1 VKKSLLAVFVLAAL
15 VFTAADAPAW
25 GKKKSLEGI
34 PLVWSPT
41 TEMGEVGAIDLTGLY
56 DLTIAVGALADNR
69 EEPELIGKNVEDED
83 EGNVLLVTTSDRVA
97 EWVAEQMKTVIGDL
111 GLDVADEG
119 ADVTLEG
126 EVRKFFCLEESVYQ
140 AEVLLKIKVAKDG
153 ETLWAG
159 VAGGSSKRFG
169 RSYKDE
175 NYYECLSDAL
185 LDAVVNLFKVDKFR
199 EALVAAA
206 GERP

>member
-1 VKKSLLAVFVLAAL
+1 MKKCLIAMSVLAAL
-15 VFTAADAPAW
+15 ALAAVDAGAW

-41 TEMGEVGAIDLTGLY
+41 TEMGEVGAVDLTGLY
-56 DLTIAVGALADNR
+56 DLTIGVGALEDNR
-69 EEPELIGKNVEDED
+69 DEPGLIGKNVEDEE
-83 EGNVLLVTTSDRVA
+83 EGEVLLVTTGDNVA
-97 EWVAEQMKTVIGDL
+97 QWVAEQMKTVIGDL
-111 GLDVADEG
+111 GLDVADGG

-140 AEVLLKIKVAKDG
+140 AEVQLKIKVADGG

-199 EALVAAA
+199 EALAAA
-206 GERP
+206 AE